1 MFNINKN
8 NSIKSEEIMK
18 QIDIIVPV
26 YNAYEFTEECIKSV
40 IKNTDLTAHTLVLI
54 NDKSPDEKIL
64 PMLLKYKKENSDKK
78 IVVLDNEQNMGFVKT
93 VNKGMKYSE
102 NDVILLNS
110 DTEVTSNW
118 IEKIQKCA
126 YSNEYIATVTPLTN
140 NGTIASVPNF
150 GVDNELPGNMT
161 LEEYAKMIEEI
172 SKNRYP
178 ELTTGNGFCMY
189 IKRNVINE
197 LGLFDDET
205 FGKGYGE
212 ENDFCYRALDHG
224 YTNVLCDNT
233 FIYHKGT
240 QSFKKENLTASRAA
254 LIEEHMNLL
263 RKKHPIYV
271 QKTDNFIANNP
282 IRDIQE
288 NVSLNLQLYG
298 KKRILYLVNE
308 WEANMEMT
316 GGTSLHIKDI
326 IMANNKNNIASFV
339 LAPDKNDL
347 SRFKLYLYTDKYG
360 REIANFKTDINQ
372 YGQITYTNNRYK
384 EMLEN
389 IFDSFKI
396 DILHVHHF
404 LFQTFDAIDIAKQR
418 NIYSVITLHDLYMI
432 CPSIN
437 MIYKNIYCE
446 YDKEKDCSKCLHIR
460 YGVNSNIIENWQE
473 TCKNVLEKF
482 DKIIVPS
489 ENTKSIFE
497 KVYKNLKFEV
507 VEHGVKVIEVK
518 NKQQKEEIKSFN
530 VAFVGA
536 MAIHKGGNILKDLIK
551 TNNNSNIKI
560 HLFGKSELPEL
571 TKNRKNYINH
581 GPYKRGELPQLLI
594 DNNIDL
600 VCIFATWPETYSY
613 TLTECY
619 MAHVPVLTFD
629 IGAVGDRVKKDGLG
643 WTIEFNTKSSK
654 ILEKINEI
662 SNNNVEYKT
671 KKANFDKYEF
681 KTLEKMQEY
690 YEELYKSIEIENINK
705 IANIYQ
711 FMEYRTKTLEVD
723 FQQYQALYGH
733 VIYRYEKMRNTKI
746 WKIAKKIKRKI
757 KGN

>member
-150 GVDNELPGNMT
+150 GVDNELPENMT

-288 NVSLNLQLYG
+288 NISLNLQLYS

-384 EMLEN
+384 EILEN

-594 DNNIDL
+594 DNNMDL

>member
-1 MFNINKN
+1 MCNKN
-8 NSIKSEEIMK
+8 ISIKREEIMK
-18 QIDIIVPV
+18 PIDIIVPI

-40 IKNTDLTAHTLVLI
+40 IKNTDLTVHTLVLI

-64 PMLLKYKKENSDKK
+64 PMLLKYKNENTDKK

-93 VNKGMKYSE
+93 VNKGMQYSE

-110 DTEVTSNW
+110 DTEVTEGW
-118 IEKIQKCA
+118 TEKIQKCA

-150 GVDNELPGNMT
+150 GVDNDLPENMS

-178 ELTTGNGFCMY
+178 QLTTGNGFCMY
-189 IKRNVINE
+189 IKRDVINE

-271 QKTDNFIANNP
+271 QKTDNFLANNP

-288 NVSLNLQLYG
+288 NVSLNIQLYG

-326 IMANNKNNIASFV
+326 IIANNKNGIASFV

-347 SRFKLYLYTDKYG
+347 SRFKLYLYTDKVG
-360 REIANFKTDINQ
+360 REIANYKTDINQ
-372 YGQITYTNNRYK
+372 YGQIVYTNNRYK

-404 LFQTFDAIDIAKQR
+404 LFQTFDAIDVAKER
-418 NIYSVITLHDLYMI
+418 NIYSIITLHDLYMI

-437 MIYKNIYCE
+437 MVYKDIYCE
-446 YDKEKDCSKCLHIR
+446 YDKEKDCKECLHNR
-460 YGVNSNIIENWQE
+460 YGINSNIIENWKN
-473 TCKNVLEKF
+473 TCKKILEKF

-489 ENTKSIFE
+489 ENTKNIFE
-497 KVYKNLKFEV
+497 KTYKGLKFEV
-507 VEHGVKVIEVK
+507 VEHGVDVIEVK
-518 NKQQKEEIKSFN
+518 NKERKAENSTFN

-536 MAIHKGGNILKDLIK
+536 MAIHKGGNILKDLIR

-571 TKNRKNYINH
+571 TKNQKNYINH
-581 GPYKRGELPQLLI
+581 GPYRRGELPQLLI

-619 MAHVPVLTFD
+619 MASVPVLTFD
-629 IGAVGDRVKKDGLG
+629 IGAVGDRIKKDELG
-643 WTIEFNTKSSK
+643 WTISFSTNSTK
-654 ILEKINEI
+654 ILEKIEEI
-662 SNNNVEYKT
+662 RNNKEEYNNKKNNFENYKFKTVTEMQKYYIELYNNVKNENT
-671 KKANFDKYEF
+671 KAVADVY
-681 KTLEKMQEY
+681 
-690 YEELYKSIEIENINK
+690 S
-705 IANIYQ
+705 
-711 FMEYRTKTLEVD
+711 FMEYRTKTREQD
-723 FQQYQALYGH
+723 FDQYQALYGH
-733 VIYRYEKMRNTKI
+733 VVYKYERLRNTKL
-746 WKIAKKIKRKI
+746 WKISKKIKAKI
-757 KGN
+757 KNK

>member
-1 MFNINKN
+1 MKN
-8 NSIKSEEIMK
+8 
-18 QIDIIVPV
+18 IDIIVPV

-40 IKNTDLTAHTLVLI
+40 IKNTDLNKHTLVLI

-64 PMLLKYKKENSDKK
+64 PMLLKYQKENQDKQ
-78 IVVLDNEQNMGFVKT
+78 IVVLDNEENMGFVKT
-93 VNKGMKYSE
+93 VNKGMQYSK

-110 DTEVTSNW
+110 DTEVTKNW
-118 IEKIQKCA
+118 IKKIQKCA
-126 YSNEYIATVTPLTN
+126 YSNKYIATVTPLTN

-150 GVDNELPGNMT
+150 GIDNELPDNMT
-161 LEEYAKMIEEI
+161 LDEYSEMIEKI

-189 IKRNVINE
+189 IKRYVIEE
-197 LGLFDDET
+197 LGLFDAET

-240 QSFKKENLTASRAA
+240 QSFKKENMTASRAA
-254 LIEEHMNLL
+254 LIDEHMNLL

-271 QKTDNFIANNP
+271 QKTDNFLSNNP

-288 NVSLNLQLYG
+288 NINLNILLHN

-308 WEANMEMT
+308 WEENMEMT

-326 IMANNKNNIASFV
+326 ILSNMKSNIASLV
-339 LAPDKNDL
+339 VAPDKHDL
-347 SRFKLYLYTDKYG
+347 TRFKLYLYTDKYAK
-360 REIANFKTDINQ
+360 EIASYKTDIQ
-372 YGQITYTNNRYK
+372 AYGQINYTNNSYK

-404 LFQTFDAIDIAKQR
+404 LFQTFDAIDIAKER
-418 NIYSVITLHDLYMI
+418 NIYSIVTLHDLYMM

-437 MIYKNIYCE
+437 MVYKDKYCE
-446 YDKEKDCSKCLHIR
+446 YDESKDCANCLHIR
-460 YGVNSNIIENWQE
+460 YGVNSNILNNWQK
-473 TCKNVLEKF
+473 TCLHTLEQF

-489 ENTKSIFE
+489 ENTKKLFKKI
-497 KVYKNLKFEV
+497 YKDLDIEV
-507 VEHGVKVIEVK
+507 VEHGVTVIETTPNEK
-518 NKQQKEEIKSFN
+518 KESKEFN
-530 VAFVGA
+530 IAFVGA
-536 MAIHKGGNILKDLIK
+536 MAIHKGSNILKDLVRK
-551 TNNNSNIKI
+551 NNNSSIKI
-560 HLFGKSELPEL
+560 HLFGKSEDSEL
-571 TKNRKNYINH
+571 EKNRASYINH

-619 MAHVPVLTFD
+619 MAQVPILTFD
-629 IGAVGDRVKKDGLG
+629 IGAVGERVKKDNLG
-643 WTIEFNTKSSK
+643 WTIDFDINFEK
-654 ILEKINEI
+654 ILEKIKEI
-662 SNNNVEYKT
+662 SNNIEEYEN
-671 KKANFDKYEF
+671 KKGNFKDYRF
-681 KTLEKMQEY
+681 KKLEEMQEY
-690 YEELYKSIEIENINK
+690 YKKMYENVEIKELNK
-705 IANIYQ
+705 IANIYD
-711 FMEYRTKTLEVD
+711 FMSYRTKTREYE
-723 FQQYQALYGH
+723 FNQYQNSYGH
-733 VIYRYEKMRNTKI
+733 VVNKYEKIRSSKL
-746 WKIAKKIKRKI
+746 WKFAKKIKTKL
-757 KGN
+757 K

>member
-1 MFNINKN
+1 MRNKN
-8 NSIKSEEIMK
+8 ISIKREEIMK
-18 QIDIIVPV
+18 PIDIIVPI

-40 IKNTDLTAHTLVLI
+40 IKNTDLTVHTLVLI

-64 PMLLKYKKENSDKK
+64 PMLLKYKNENTDKK

-110 DTEVTSNW
+110 DTEVTKGW
-118 IEKIQKCA
+118 TEKIQKCA

-150 GVDNELPGNMT
+150 GVDNELPENMS
-161 LEEYAKMIEEI
+161 LEEYAKMIEKI

-178 ELTTGNGFCMY
+178 QLTTGNGYCMY
-189 IKRNVINE
+189 IKRDVINE

-326 IMANNKNNIASFV
+326 IIANNKNGIASFV
-339 LAPDKNDL
+339 LAPDKYDL
-347 SRFKLYLYTDKYG
+347 SRFKLYLYTDEVG
-360 REIANFKTDINQ
+360 REIANYKTDINQ
-372 YGQITYTNNRYK
+372 YGQIVYTNNRYK

-404 LFQTFDAIDIAKQR
+404 LFQTFDAIDVAKQR
-418 NIYSVITLHDLYMI
+418 NIYSIITLHDLYMI

-437 MIYKNIYCE
+437 MVYKDIYCE
-446 YDKEKDCSKCLHIR
+446 YDKDKDCSKCLHDR
-460 YGVNSNIIENWQE
+460 YGVNSNIIQNWQN
-473 TCKNVLEKF
+473 TCKKILEKF

-489 ENTKSIFE
+489 ENTKNIFE
-497 KVYKNLKFEV
+497 KIYKDLEFEV
-507 VEHGVKVIEVK
+507 VEHGVDVINVK
-518 NKQQKEEIKSFN
+518 HKESKTDNRVFN

-571 TKNRKNYINH
+571 TKNQKNYINH
-581 GPYKRGELPQLLI
+581 GPYKRGELPQLLV

-629 IGAVGDRVKKDGLG
+629 IGAVGDRVKKDKLG
-643 WTIEFNTKSSK
+643 WTIEFNSKTTK
-654 ILEKINEI
+654 ILEKISEI
-662 SNNNVEYKT
+662 SNNVEEYKN
-671 KKANFDKYEF
+671 KKLNFEKYEF
-681 KTLEKMQEY
+681 KTVENMQKY
-690 YEELYKSIEIENINK
+690 YQNLYKNIVEKNENEL
-705 IANIYQ
+705 ANIYK
-711 FMEYRTKTLEVD
+711 FMEYRTRALEVD
-723 FQQYQALYGH
+723 FQQYKATYGH
-733 VIYRYEKMRNTKI
+733 VVYRYEKMRDTKI